1 MIKLKVFD
9 SFYKKNMKG
18 KLKMKNKIKEID
30 VNSLDE
36 LNDFYE
42 TIEEVKDFDL
52 YVLFLMMKNELLK
65 RGYKLL

>member
-1 MIKLKVFD
+1 
-9 SFYKKNMKG
+9 
-18 KLKMKNKIKEID
+18 MKNKIKEID